1 MIKLIKNAHI
11 YAPEN
16 LGVKDVLIADGRI
29 AKIGIFDA
37 LHLNALHL
45 NALPKVVEVIDAQGK
60 IMIPGLVDCHVH
72 LLGGGGEGGFKTRTP
87 EIVLSDLIAGG
98 ITTVVGC
105 LGTDGVT
112 RSMESLVA
120 KAYGLREE
128 GISAYVYTGSYRVP
142 LVTIT
147 GSIQKDIMM
156 IDPIVGIGEIA
167 ISDHRSS
174 LPTIEE
180 FSRISADARVGGIL
194 SGKAGLVNIH
204 LGDGIERMKYLQ
216 HMKEQTDIPLTQF
229 LPTHA
234 NRNLELYK
242 EAVHYAM
249 DGGYIDFTTSTVP
262 QFIEEGEVPA
272 ADAFVMAIHNG
283 VSDTHMTF
291 SSDGQGSLPL
301 FDQNGVLKGLDVGR
315 VTSMFSTLKTLVLD
329 MNMKLETALKPFTMN
344 PAQLLK
350 LKTKGSISE
359 NADADVVLVSADTF
373 EISDVI
379 AGGKWLMKDRMFVV
393 KGTFEK

>member
-11 YAPEN
+11 YSPED
-16 LGVKDVLIADGRI
+16 LGVMDVLVADGKI
-29 AKIGIFDA
+29 AKIASNIE
-37 LHLNALHL
+37 L
-45 NALPKVVEVIDAQGK
+45 KIDADFVETIDAKGK
-60 IMIPGLVDCHVH
+60 IMVPGLIDCHVH

-87 EIVLSDLIAGG
+87 EIVLSDLVMGG

-112 RSMESLVA
+112 RNMESLVA

-128 GISAYVYTGSYRVP
+128 GISAYVYTGSYRIP
-142 LVTIT
+142 LVTVT

-156 IDPIVGIGEIA
+156 IEPIVGIGEIA

-174 LPTIEE
+174 SPTVND
-180 FSRISADARVGGIL
+180 FAKVASDARVGGIL
-194 SGKAGLVNIH
+194 SGKSGLVNIH
-204 LGDGIERMKYLQ
+204 LGDGKEMLNYLFQMKDNS
-216 HMKEQTDIPLTQF
+216 EIPLTQF

-234 NRNLELYK
+234 NRNSDLYQ
-242 EAVHYAM
+242 EAIRYARE
-249 DGGYIDFTTSTVP
+249 GGYIDFTTSTVP

-272 ADAFVMAIHNG
+272 ALAFVTAIEKG

-301 FDQNGVLKGLDVGR
+301 FDQNGELKGLDVGR
-315 VTSMFSTLKTLVLD
+315 VTSMFATLRTL
-329 MNMKLETALKPFTMN
+329 MLEHHMALEVALKPFTIN

-350 LKTKGSISE
+350 LNQKGRLKE
-359 NADADVVLVSADTF
+359 NMDADILLISKERF
-373 EISDVI
+373 EITDVI
-379 AGGKWLMKDRMFVV
+379 ARGKWLYKENKLIV

>member
-1 MIKLIKNAHI
+1 MLKLIKNAHV
-11 YAPEN
+11 YAPED
-16 LGVKDVLIADGRI
+16 LGQKDVLIADGRI
-29 AKIGIFDA
+29 AKIEDQIALDAHEGII
-37 LHLNALHL
+37 
-45 NALPKVVEVIDAQGK
+45 EVIDAEGK

-87 EIVLSDLIAGG
+87 EIVLSDLIQGG

-128 GISAYVYTGSYRVP
+128 GLSAYVYTGSYRVP
-142 LVTIT
+142 IVTIT

-156 IDPIVGIGEIA
+156 IDPILGIGEIA
-167 ISDHRSS
+167 LSDHRSS
-174 LPTIEE
+174 SPTIDD
-180 FSRISADARVGGIL
+180 FSKIAADARVGGIL

-204 LGDGIERMKYLQ
+204 LGDGKDMLNYLF
-216 HMKEQTDIPLTQF
+216 HMKAHTDIPLTQF

-242 EAVHYAM
+242 EAVKYALE
-249 DGGYIDFTTSTVP
+249 GGYIDFTTSTVP

-272 ADAFVMAIHNG
+272 ADAFIMAIHNG
-283 VSDTHMTF
+283 VADTHMTF

-301 FDQNGVLKGLDVGR
+301 FDQDGVLKGLDVGR
-315 VTSMFSTLKTLVLD
+315 VTSMFATLKSLVTD
-329 MNMKLETALKPFTMN
+329 KNMNLETALKPFTVN

-350 LKTKGSISE
+350 LKGKGRLFESG
-359 NADADVVLVSADTF
+359 DADLLLVSREAF
-373 EISDVI
+373 EIVDVI
-379 AGGKWLMKDRMFVV
+379 AKGKWMLKDKAFVV